1 MKNFEPI
8 LSNNIT
14 TELPLIIAGPCSA
27 ESESQVLQ
35 IAGELKANG
44 INVFRAGIWK
54 PRTKPGGFEG
64 VGSIGLDWLR
74 KVKQQYGM
82 YVSTEVANKNHVIEA
97 VSSGVDI
104 LWIGARTCA
113 NPFAMQEIADTLEML
128 SIDIPVLIKNP
139 VNPDLELWIGGIQRI
154 YNAGIRRIGA
164 IHRGFSV
171 YGKHIYRNQPQW
183 HLPIEL
189 HRRFPDLSIIHDPS
203 HVGGK
208 REFVS
213 TLSQQALDL
222 GFDGL
227 MVETH
232 DNPDCALSDKDQQ
245 ITPKALFEILS
256 KLVYRKKD
264 QTNEIL
270 NQLRQQIDEY
280 DYELIELLAKR
291 MSVCRKIGEY
301 KKEKAISIVQNKRY
315 DEIMSSRVLRAN
327 QLGLSSEFIVKVL
340 ESVHTESIR
349 QQIDVFRKE

>member
-8 LSNNIT
+8 LSNNIN

-27 ESESQVLQ
+27 ESESQVLD

-64 VGSIGLDWLR
+64 VGSNGLDWLR

-97 VSSGVDI
+97 VSSGIDI
-104 LWIGARTCA
+104 LWIGARTCT

-154 YNAGIRRIGA
+154 YNAGIRKIGA

-171 YGKHIYRNQPQW
+171 YGKYIYRNPPQW

-189 HRRFPDLSIIHDPS
+189 HRRFPDLTIIHDPS

-208 REFVS
+208 REFIS
-213 TLSQQALDL
+213 ILSQQALDL

-232 DNPDCALSDKDQQ
+232 NKPDCALSDKDQQ
-245 ITPKALFEILS
+245 ITPNALFEILS

-270 NQLRQQIDEY
+270 NQLRKQIDEY

-291 MSVCRKIGEY
+291 MSVCREIGEY

>member
-8 LSNNIT
+8 LSNNKT

-35 IAGELKANG
+35 IAGELNANG
-44 INVFRAGIWK
+44 INIFRAGIWK

-291 MSVCRKIGEY
+291 MSVCREIGEY

>member
-35 IAGELKANG
+35 IAGELNANG

-213 TLSQQALDL
+213 TLSQQALD
-222 GFDGL
+222 
-227 MVETH
+227 
-232 DNPDCALSDKDQQ
+232 
-245 ITPKALFEILS
+245 
-256 KLVYRKKD
+256 
-264 QTNEIL
+264 
-270 NQLRQQIDEY
+270 
-280 DYELIELLAKR
+280 
-291 MSVCRKIGEY
+291 
-301 KKEKAISIVQNKRY
+301 
-315 DEIMSSRVLRAN
+315 
-327 QLGLSSEFIVKVL
+327 
-340 ESVHTESIR
+340 
-349 QQIDVFRKE
+349 

>member
-8 LSNNIT
+8 LSNNKT

-44 INVFRAGIWK
+44 INIFRAGIWK

-97 VSSGVDI
+97 VSSGLDI

-291 MSVCRKIGEY
+291 MSVCREIGEY

>member
-8 LSNNIT
+8 LSNNKT

-44 INVFRAGIWK
+44 INIFRAGIWK

-245 ITPKALFEILS
+245 ITPQALFEILS

-291 MSVCRKIGEY
+291 MSVCREIGEY

-327 QLGLSSEFIVKVL
+327 QLGLSSEFIVNVL

>member
-27 ESESQVLQ
+27 ESESQVLS
-35 IAGELKANG
+35 IAEDLNING

-54 PRTKPGGFEG
+54 PRTRPGGFEG
-64 VGSIGLDWLR
+64 VGSKGLDWLR

-82 YVSTEVANKNHVIEA
+82 YVSTEVANKNHIIEA
-97 VSSGVDI
+97 VSSGIDI

-128 SIDIPVLIKNP
+128 SIDIPILIKNP

-154 YNAGIRRIGA
+154 YNAGIRKIGA

-189 HRRFPDLSIIHDPS
+189 HRRFPDLTIIHDPS

-232 DNPDCALSDKDQQ
+232 NNPDCALSDKDQQ

-291 MSVCRKIGEY
+291 MSVCREIGEY
-301 KKEKAISIVQNKRY
+301 KKDKAISIVQNKRY

>member
-8 LSNNIT
+8 LSNNKT

-44 INVFRAGIWK
+44 INIFRAGIWK

-82 YVSTEVANKNHVIEA
+82 YVSTEVANKNHGIEA

-291 MSVCRKIGEY
+291 MSVCREIGEY

>member
-35 IAGELKANG
+35 IAGELNANG

-64 VGSIGLDWLR
+64 VGSKGLDWLR
-74 KVKQQYGM
+74 KVKQQYEM
-82 YVSTEVANKNHVIEA
+82 YVSTEVANKNHIIEA
-97 VSSGVDI
+97 VSSGIDI

-154 YNAGIRRIGA
+154 YNAGIRKIGA

-189 HRRFPDLSIIHDPS
+189 HRRFPDLTIIHDPS

-213 TLSQQALDL
+213 ILSQQALDL

-232 DNPDCALSDKDQQ
+232 NNPDCALSDNDQQ

-291 MSVCRKIGEY
+291 MSVCREIGEY
-301 KKEKAISIVQNKRY
+301 KKDKAISIVQNKRY

>member
-35 IAGELKANG
+35 IAGELNANG
-44 INVFRAGIWK
+44 INIFRAGIWK

-128 SIDIPVLIKNP
+128 SIDIPILIKNP

-245 ITPKALFEILS
+245 ITPQALFEILS

-291 MSVCRKIGEY
+291 MSVCREIGEY

>member
-8 LSNNIT
+8 LSNNKT

-128 SIDIPVLIKNP
+128 SIDIPILIKNP

-291 MSVCRKIGEY
+291 MSVCREIGEY

>member
-35 IAGELKANG
+35 IAGELNANG
-44 INVFRAGIWK
+44 INIFRAGIWK

-291 MSVCRKIGEY
+291 MSVCREIGEY

>member
-1 MKNFEPI
+1 MNDLDKELLKTINGNFEYKGAYNVRKNGESI
-8 LSNNIT
+8 GRNIT
-14 TELPLIIAGPCSA
+14 EFTNIISK
-27 ESESQVLQ
+27 ENKS
-35 IAGELKANG
+35 
-44 INVFRAGIWK
+44 
-54 PRTKPGGFEG
+54 
-64 VGSIGLDWLR
+64 GLDIY
-74 KVKQQYGM
+74 VKEDAYN
-82 YVSTEVANKNHVIEA
+82 EV
-97 VSSGVDI
+97 
-104 LWIGARTCA
+104 
-113 NPFAMQEIADTLEML
+113 
-128 SIDIPVLIKNP
+128 IDIPVLIKNP

-291 MSVCRKIGEY
+291 MSVCREIGEY

-327 QLGLSSEFIVKVL
+327 RFVK
-340 ESVHTESIR
+340 
-349 QQIDVFRKE
+349 

>member
-8 LSNNIT
+8 LSNNKT

-128 SIDIPVLIKNP
+128 SIDIPILIKNP

-245 ITPKALFEILS
+245 ITPQALFEILS

-291 MSVCRKIGEY
+291 MSVCREIGEY

>member
-8 LSNNIT
+8 LSNNKT

-44 INVFRAGIWK
+44 INIFRAGIWK

-82 YVSTEVANKNHVIEA
+82 SVSTEVANKNHVIEA

-291 MSVCRKIGEY
+291 MSVCREIGEY

>member
-35 IAGELKANG
+35 IAGELNANG
-44 INVFRAGIWK
+44 INIFRAGIWK

-245 ITPKALFEILS
+245 ITPQELFEILS

-291 MSVCRKIGEY
+291 MSVCREIGEY

>member
-8 LSNNIT
+8 LSNNKT

-35 IAGELKANG
+35 IAGELKANS
-44 INVFRAGIWK
+44 INIFRAGIWK

-245 ITPKALFEILS
+245 ITPQALFEILS

-291 MSVCRKIGEY
+291 MSVCREIGEY

>member
-8 LSNNIT
+8 LSNNKT

-35 IAGELKANG
+35 IAGELNANG

-128 SIDIPVLIKNP
+128 SIDIPILIKNP

-291 MSVCRKIGEY
+291 MSVCREIGEY

>member
-44 INVFRAGIWK
+44 INIFRAGIWK

-232 DNPDCALSDKDQQ
+232 DYPDCALSDKDQQ

-291 MSVCRKIGEY
+291 MSVCREIGEY

>member
-35 IAGELKANG
+35 IAGELNTNG

-291 MSVCRKIGEY
+291 MSVCREIGEY

-315 DEIMSSRVLRAN
+315 DEIMSSRVMRAN

>member
-14 TELPLIIAGPCSA
+14 TVLPLIIAGPCSA

-35 IAGELKANG
+35 IAGELNANG
-44 INVFRAGIWK
+44 IYIFRAGIWK

-291 MSVCRKIGEY
+291 MSVCREIGEY
-301 KKEKAISIVQNKRY
+301 KKVKAISIVQNKRY

>member
-245 ITPKALFEILS
+245 ITPQALFEILS

>member
-8 LSNNIT
+8 LSNNKT

-44 INVFRAGIWK
+44 INIFRAGIWK

-128 SIDIPVLIKNP
+128 SINIPVLIKNP

-291 MSVCRKIGEY
+291 MSVCREIGEY

>member
-1 MKNFEPI
+1 MKDFEPI
-8 LSNNIT
+8 ISNNSSN
-14 TELPLIIAGPCSA
+14 ELPLIIAGPCSA
-27 ESESQVLQ
+27 ESESQVLN
-35 IAGELKANG
+35 IAEELNSNG
-44 INVFRAGIWK
+44 ISVFRAGIWK

-64 VGSIGLDWLR
+64 VGSEGLNWLR
-74 KVKQQYGM
+74 KVKQLYGM
-82 YVSTEVANKNHVIEA
+82 YVSTEVANKNHVIES

-128 SIDIPVLIKNP
+128 SIDIPILIKNP

-154 YNAGIRRIGA
+154 YNAGIRKIGV

-189 HRRFPDLSIIHDPS
+189 HRRFPNLTILHDPS

-213 TLSQQALDL
+213 ILSQQALDL

-232 DNPDCALSDKDQQ
+232 NRPDCALSDKDQQ
-245 ITPKALFEILS
+245 ITPRELVEILT

-270 NQLRQQIDEY
+270 SQLRQQIDEY

-291 MSVCRKIGEY
+291 MSVCREIGEY

-315 DEIMSSRVLRAN
+315 DEIMSSRILRAN
-327 QLGLSSEFIVKVL
+327 QLGLSSEFIVKIL
-340 ESVHTESIR
+340 ESVHSESIR

>member
-35 IAGELKANG
+35 IAGELNTNG

-291 MSVCRKIGEY
+291 MSVCREIGEY

>member
-8 LSNNIT
+8 LSNNKT

-44 INVFRAGIWK
+44 INIFRAGIWK
-54 PRTKPGGFEG
+54 PRTKSGGFEG

-291 MSVCRKIGEY
+291 MSVCREIGEY

>member
-44 INVFRAGIWK
+44 INIFRAGIWK

-164 IHRGFSV
+164 IHIGFSV

-291 MSVCRKIGEY
+291 MSVCREIGEY

>member
-8 LSNNIT
+8 LSNNTT

-35 IAGELKANG
+35 IAGELNANG

-64 VGSIGLDWLR
+64 VGSKGLDWLR

-82 YVSTEVANKNHVIEA
+82 YVSTEVANKNHIIEA
-97 VSSGVDI
+97 VSSGIDI

-189 HRRFPDLSIIHDPS
+189 HRRFPDLTIIHDPS

-213 TLSQQALDL
+213 ILSQQALDL

-232 DNPDCALSDKDQQ
+232 NNPDCALSDKDQQ

-291 MSVCRKIGEY
+291 MSVCREIGEY
-301 KKEKAISIVQNKRY
+301 KKDKAISIVQNKRY

>member
-8 LSNNIT
+8 LSNNKT

-27 ESESQVLQ
+27 ESESQLLQ

-44 INVFRAGIWK
+44 INIFRAGIWK

-291 MSVCRKIGEY
+291 MSVCREIGEY

>member
-8 LSNNIT
+8 LSNNKT

-44 INVFRAGIWK
+44 INIFRAGIWK

-245 ITPKALFEILS
+245 ITPKSLFEILS

-291 MSVCRKIGEY
+291 MSVCREIGEY

>member
-27 ESESQVLQ
+27 ESESQVLS
-35 IAGELKANG
+35 IAEDLNING

-54 PRTKPGGFEG
+54 PRTRPGGFEG
-64 VGSIGLDWLR
+64 VGSKGLDWLR

-82 YVSTEVANKNHVIEA
+82 YVSTEVANKNHIIEA
-97 VSSGVDI
+97 VSSGIDI

-154 YNAGIRRIGA
+154 YNAGIRKIGA

-189 HRRFPDLSIIHDPS
+189 HRRFPDLTIIHDPS

-213 TLSQQALDL
+213 ILSQQALDL

-232 DNPDCALSDKDQQ
+232 NNPDCALSDKDQQ

-291 MSVCRKIGEY
+291 MSVCREIGEY
-301 KKEKAISIVQNKRY
+301 KKDKAISIVQNKRY

>member
-8 LSNNIT
+8 LSNNKT

-35 IAGELKANG
+35 IAGELNANG

-291 MSVCRKIGEY
+291 MSVCREIGEY

-315 DEIMSSRVLRAN
+315 DEIMSSRVMRAN

>member
-291 MSVCRKIGEY
+291 MSVCREIGEY

>member
-8 LSNNIT
+8 LSNNKT

-44 INVFRAGIWK
+44 INIFRAGIWK

-154 YNAGIRRIGA
+154 YNAGIRRICA

-291 MSVCRKIGEY
+291 MSVCREIGEY

>member
-8 LSNNIT
+8 LSNNKT

-44 INVFRAGIWK
+44 INIFRAGIWK

-291 MSVCRKIGEY
+291 MSVCREIGEY

-349 QQIDVFRKE
+349 QQIVVFRKE

>member
-1 MKNFEPI
+1 MPI
-8 LSNNIT
+8 LSNNKT

-44 INVFRAGIWK
+44 INIFRAGIWK

-291 MSVCRKIGEY
+291 MSVCREIGEY

>member
-35 IAGELKANG
+35 IAGELNANG

-64 VGSIGLDWLR
+64 VGSKGLDWLR

-227 MVETH
+227 MIETH

-291 MSVCRKIGEY
+291 MSVCREIGEY

>member
-8 LSNNIT
+8 LSNNKT

-291 MSVCRKIGEY
+291 MSVCREIGEY

>member
-8 LSNNIT
+8 LSNNKT

-44 INVFRAGIWK
+44 INIFRAGIWK

-291 MSVCRKIGEY
+291 MSVCREIGEY

-315 DEIMSSRVLRAN
+315 DEIMSSRVMRAN

>member
-35 IAGELKANG
+35 IAGELNANG

-64 VGSIGLDWLR
+64 VGSKGLDWLR

-82 YVSTEVANKNHVIEA
+82 YVSTEVANKNHIIEA
-97 VSSGVDI
+97 VSSGIDI

-154 YNAGIRRIGA
+154 YNAGIRKIGA

-189 HRRFPDLSIIHDPS
+189 HRRFPDLTIIHDPS

-213 TLSQQALDL
+213 ILSQQALDL

-232 DNPDCALSDKDQQ
+232 NNPDCALSDKDQQ

-291 MSVCRKIGEY
+291 MSVCREIGEY
-301 KKEKAISIVQNKRY
+301 KKDKAISIVQNKRY

>member
-35 IAGELKANG
+35 IAGELNANS

-291 MSVCRKIGEY
+291 MSVCREIGEY